1 MEWRRLD
8 NESDEELIYRVCSA
22 KEQIGTWNEVS
33 EILNKILEVDYS
45 ESKYRKQYQSFEKI
59 LKANENKFFTDDGY
73 LKELQ
78 KERQEL
84 QKEKQKLSDERVEL
98 NRRIR
103 EEARKESYLD
113 LVRKVILQETKPIEL
128 VRDENCN
135 YAFTNNSLIVH
146 LTDIHAGEEVN
157 IYSNQFN
164 QDILKQRIEK
174 YTDKVINIA
183 ELHKSENCYLIIS
196 EVVSGIIHNNLR
208 LQNNMDMMESFKY
221 VSELI
226 ASMIR
231 RLSFHFNEVHTYV
244 TEGNHSRIS
253 PNKEDSLKGE
263 NMDILLTFYLSARL
277 QNYENVYCHD
287 NEDPVEIARFDVY
300 GKHIM
305 SAHGDRDNPQNVI
318 QNFTMIFGVKPDI
331 VYLGHRH
338 TNGLSTV
345 FGSRVIESGSLIG
358 TNNYAQDIRKTGK
371 PEQTISVVNEDG
383 LVCLYDV
390 VF

>member
-157 IYSNQFN
+157 IYSNQF
-164 QDILKQRIEK
+164 
-174 YTDKVINIA
+174 
-183 ELHKSENCYLIIS
+183 
-196 EVVSGIIHNNLR
+196 
-208 LQNNMDMMESFKY
+208 
-221 VSELI
+221 
-226 ASMIR
+226 
-231 RLSFHFNEVHTYV
+231 
-244 TEGNHSRIS
+244 
-253 PNKEDSLKGE
+253 
-263 NMDILLTFYLSARL
+263 
-277 QNYENVYCHD
+277 
-287 NEDPVEIARFDVY
+287 
-300 GKHIM
+300 
-305 SAHGDRDNPQNVI
+305 
-318 QNFTMIFGVKPDI
+318 
-331 VYLGHRH
+331 
-338 TNGLSTV
+338 
-345 FGSRVIESGSLIG
+345 
-358 TNNYAQDIRKTGK
+358 
-371 PEQTISVVNEDG
+371 
-383 LVCLYDV
+383 
-390 VF
+390 

>member
-164 QDILKQRIEK
+164 QDILKQRI
-174 YTDKVINIA
+174 DRLFFIA
-183 ELHKSENCYLIIS
+183 FFC
-196 EVVSGIIHNNLR
+196 
-208 LQNNMDMMESFKY
+208 
-221 VSELI
+221 
-226 ASMIR
+226 
-231 RLSFHFNEVHTYV
+231 LS
-244 TEGNHSRIS
+244 RW
-253 PNKEDSLKGE
+253 
-263 NMDILLTFYLSARL
+263 
-277 QNYENVYCHD
+277 NVY
-287 NEDPVEIARFDVY
+287 
-300 GKHIM
+300 KQTL
-305 SAHGDRDNPQNVI
+305 NPI
-318 QNFTMIFGVKPDI
+318 D
-331 VYLGHRH
+331 
-338 TNGLSTV
+338 LS
-345 FGSRVIESGSLIG
+345 G
-358 TNNYAQDIRKTGK
+358 
-371 PEQTISVVNEDG
+371 
-383 LVCLYDV
+383 
-390 VF
+390 